1 MDEFDGIEVE
11 DKLHIIISVKDF
23 RAILHHA
30 GLTSGEL
37 SASYSVP
44 GRPFKLSYSGD
55 GILCEFILMT
65 VGERGNPGQRTKR
78 GRTKSVRPML
88 EAAST
93 RSASV
98 ATEGVPA
105 PPQASAPTQTTQ
117 TPVDAAAK
125 PMPPRNSQFEMRPPP
140 LPPVST
146 LRSDSMFM
154 PQDDDQQWE
163 PVNPED
169 EEEEEVARLEWDTSN
184 EPVCH
189 PSEQSELLQTDS
201 DS

>member
-1 MDEFDGIEVE
+1 MDEFDDIEVE

-78 GRTKSVRPML
+78 SRTKSARTML

-98 ATEGVPA
+98 VNEATPA
-105 PPQASAPTQTTQ
+105 PPAAAVPTQ
-117 TPVDAAAK
+117 PPADVAAR
-125 PMPPRNSQFEMRPPP
+125 PIPPRNSQFDMRPPP

-146 LRSDSMFM
+146 LRSESMFM

-189 PSEQSELLQTDS
+189 PLEALGLFRADS
-201 DS
+201 CL